1 MSFYDERIRSREEPP
16 WGRGKLALFCY
27 ARKKFRE
34 GQRFRLIKVEDGIEV
49 PGRTFR
55 IQKIYPFF
63 FCCREEKTGFIECF
77 HYLDVVNAERIGER
91 PVQKTKR
98 GGSYGL

>member
-63 FCCREEKTGFIECF
+63 FVAGKR
-77 HYLDVVNAERIGER
+77 R
-91 PVQKTKR
+91 PVLLNVSTIWM
-98 GGSYGL
+98 L